1 MTTLKPSE
9 NKREEFRK
17 YLERTGV
24 MDALTKVLVSL
35 YEEPDKPDDALEYIR
50 NKLCSQPNGEN
61 LETMRAKLEE
71 ANQKITA
78 LEKENTELKGE
89 SPRPEEP
96 PAPVEEVPVETA
108 APADPP
114 Q

>member
-1 MTTLKPSE
+1 
-9 NKREEFRK
+9 
-17 YLERTGV
+17 
-24 MDALTKVLVSL
+24 
-35 YEEPDKPDDALEYIR
+35 
-50 NKLCSQPNGEN
+50 
-61 LETMRAKLEE
+61 MRAKLEE